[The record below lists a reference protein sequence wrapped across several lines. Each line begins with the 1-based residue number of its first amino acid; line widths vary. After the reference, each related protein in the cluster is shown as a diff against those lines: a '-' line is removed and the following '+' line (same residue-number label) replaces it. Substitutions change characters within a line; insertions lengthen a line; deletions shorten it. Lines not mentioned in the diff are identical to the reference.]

1 MSLVDL
7 GKRLLETAKR
17 GDTEEVRTLMSNG
30 APFTTDWLG
39 TSPLH
44 FASQYGHLSTAE
56 ILLRAGISRDARTKV
71 DRTPLHVAAQEG
83 HLEVVELL
91 LRNGADVEAKDMLKM
106 SPLHWAVEKG
116 NVDVIITLLKQG
128 ADVNTSNKFDKTPL
142 DIAIQNGRADLVQVL
157 QFGVEGVHVNDMVDV
172 PSEPSKIEE
181 VTTTEEI
188 GPEDEVDEQVV
199 IASPVAM
206 VPGMTEA
213 EQAQISEDQS
223 STSVLATLA
232 ALAEATA
239 PFNAAANA
247 NTTAADTLNW
257 LETQG
262 ITMISNDS
270 SSDNSTMISS
280 AIESGQIL
288 QLTEGGKLALNTV
301 KQQVLSGADGEEIIQ
316 ETIIETGEEGHDG
329 QLLET
334 VVDED
339 GHYTIVTEDGVADD
353 GTIIVSA
360 DHGELETDENGEPS
374 LKRMRLHP
382 ADGIGGETIVVSSVD
397 DLANQDELR
406 RQLEA
411 MQRQAEEF
419 KAQLQHQK
427 EKNEAYEA
435 QLKALGKSDS

>member
-44 FASQYGHLSTAE
+44 FASQYGHLGTAE

-71 DRTPLHVAAQEG
+71 DRTPLHVASQEG
-83 HLEVVELL
+83 HLEIVELL

-116 NVDVIITLLKQG
+116 NVDVIINLLKQG
-128 ADVNTSNKFDKTPL
+128 ADINCSNKFDKSPL

-157 QFGVEGVHVNDMVDV
+157 QFGVEGTVQVSDMVDV

-181 VTTTEEI
+181 VMTTEIE
-188 GPEDEVDEQVV
+188 PEDEEQVV

-239 PFNAAANA
+239 PFNSTAA
-247 NTTAADTLNW
+247 NTTAAETLNW
-257 LETQG
+257 LETHG
-262 ITMISNDS
+262 ITMVSND
-270 SSDNSTMISS
+270 SSDNSTMVTS

-288 QLTEGGKLALNTV
+288 QLTQGGKLALNTV
-301 KQQVLSGADGEEIIQ
+301 KQRALSADEEHVEEH
-316 ETIIETGEEGHDG
+316 ETIIEEEE
-329 QLLET
+329 LLEEQF
-334 VVDED
+334 VQDEEEQ
-339 GHYTIVTEDGVADD
+339 YTIVTEADVAGTDES
-353 GTIIVSA
+353 TIITVSA
-360 DHGELETDENGEPS
+360 EQGSSDEGGEPS
-374 LKRMRLHP
+374 MKRMRIQH
-382 ADGIGGETIVVSSVD
+382 ADGLGGETIVVSSVE
-397 DLANQDELR
+397 DLSNQDQLR
-406 RQLEA
+406 QQLEA
-411 MQRQAEEF
+411 MQRQAAEF
-419 KAQLQHQK
+419 KAQLHHQK
-427 EKNEAYEA
+427 QKNDAYEA
-435 QLKALGKSDS
+435 QLKALGKPNS